1 MECNFPLT
9 GTLGTQSFKR
19 ISRFR
24 TLEQEKTFI
33 ATLIPGRFDE
43 YRSSVLFTERP
54 ERKALRQ
61 LL

>member
-1 MECNFPLT
+1 MECNFPRT
-9 GTLGTQSFKR
+9 GTLGTQLFNR
-19 ISRFR
+19 FSRFR

-33 ATLIPGRFDE
+33 AALIPELFDE
-43 YRSSVLFTERP
+43 YNSSVLFTERP